1 MEWANRPL
9 VLADGRRFDWL
20 MGSSQGGEPNN
31 EQERPAEAADRPLSQ
46 GELESSLT
54 DIRAEVYL
62 IEAQR
67 METERL
73 VASAESQD
81 PVELERLTDRLR
93 RMAARLEELEARTAG
108 LRARLEQLPGSRRAG
123 ARRGIPR
130 KRRDE
135 RRLKPR
141 RRAR

>member
-1 MEWANRPL
+1 
-9 VLADGRRFDWL
+9 
-20 MGSSQGGEPNN
+20 MGGSHGGEPNN
-31 EQERPAEAADRPLSQ
+31 EQNRPAEAADRPLSQ
-46 GELESSLT
+46 GELESSLS

-73 VASAESQD
+73 VASAESQED
-81 PVELERLTDRLR
+81 AVERERLTHRLR
-93 RMAARLEELEARTAG
+93 RMAARLEELEAKTAG
-108 LRARLEQLPGSRRAG
+108 LRARLEQLPGARREG
-123 ARRGIPR
+123 ARREPR

-135 RRLKPR
+135 RRLKPG